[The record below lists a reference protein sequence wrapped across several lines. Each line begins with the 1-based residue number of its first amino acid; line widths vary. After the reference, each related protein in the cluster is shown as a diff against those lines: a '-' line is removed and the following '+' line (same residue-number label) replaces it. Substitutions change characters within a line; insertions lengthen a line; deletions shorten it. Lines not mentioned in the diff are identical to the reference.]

1 MKKKETHHL
10 NWSATEFF
18 EQLTDRNKLARE
30 KHFAFRKV
38 SGLSGFEEAI
48 NSLQNTTAFVCVSDI
63 SQGKSTLDNTPHM
76 DKVKTVF
83 LAMRHPVNDMARRMQ
98 CMATMHELFRQF
110 CTVLIKEKTRLE
122 QDCIYIDERITFQE
136 IDRYFLSG
144 CACAYFQITVT
155 KYVDMVYRPEEWE
168 E

>member
-1 MKKKETHHL
+1 MPH
-10 NWSATEFF
+10 WSATTFF
-18 EQLTDRNKLARE
+18 EHLTAHNKLARE
-30 KHFAFRKV
+30 KRFAFRKV
-38 SGLSGFEEAI
+38 SGLNGFEEAV
-48 NSLQNTTAFVCVSDI
+48 NSLQDATAFVCVSDI
-63 SQGKSTLDNTPHM
+63 SQGKSTLDNTPHI

-98 CMATMHELFRQF
+98 CMETMHELFRQF

-144 CACAYFQITVT
+144 CACAWFQISVT
-155 KYVDMVYRPEEWE
+155 KYVDMRYDEKEWE

>member
-1 MKKKETHHL
+1 MKVD
-10 NWSATEFF
+10 WSAITFF
-18 EQLTDRNKLARE
+18 ENLTKRNKLARE

-38 SGLSGFEEAI
+38 SGLTGFEEAI
-48 NSLQNTTAFVCVSDI
+48 GSMQNTTAFVCVSDI
-63 SQGKSTLDNTPHM
+63 SQGKTTMDNTPHI

-83 LAMRHPVNDMARRMQ
+83 LAMRHPIDDMARRMQ
-98 CMATMHELFRQF
+98 CMDTMHELFRQF

-122 QDCIYIDERITFQE
+122 QECIYIDERITFQE

-144 CACAYFQITVT
+144 CACAWFQISVT
-155 KYVDMVYRPEEWE
+155 KYVDMRYDENKWE

>member
-1 MKKKETHHL
+1 MKVD
-10 NWSATEFF
+10 WSAITFF
-18 EQLTDRNKLARE
+18 ENLTKRNKLARE

-38 SGLSGFEEAI
+38 SGLTGFEEAI
-48 NSLQNTTAFVCVSDI
+48 GSMQNTTAFVCVSDI
-63 SQGKSTLDNTPHM
+63 SQGKTTMDNTPHI

-83 LAMRHPVNDMARRMQ
+83 LAMCHPIDDMARRMQ
-98 CMATMHELFRQF
+98 CMDTMHELFRQF

-122 QDCIYIDERITFQE
+122 QECIYIDERITFQE

-144 CACAYFQITVT
+144 CACAWFQISVT
-155 KYVDMVYRPEEWE
+155 KYVDMRYDENKWE